1 MVEVNISSL
10 PKYNYFKHVRDIRV
24 QINTM
29 WLFYVKNIKSAKDV
43 MFLLIIQIKSKTP
56 SIWVF
61 NMHLKYLLVL

>member
-29 WLFYVKNIKSAKDV
+29 WLFYVKWSAKDV